1 VTPRGPAGATLQAA
15 LTRML
20 GGPVGPVRRAPWAY
34 SSSVAIEEV
43 RVPGGPVLLLKEMA
57 DRPRPSRPA
66 FLHDPEREPEAY
78 ATLPAGLDLPVCHG
92 TLAEGRRTWLVLEQ
106 VDGVPLWQRED
117 LAAWEAAARWAAR
130 LHALPA
136 VRTPRGLRQD
146 AAHLHRW
153 VDRALAMAPRG
164 ALGDVEA
171 AARRAADRLA
181 ALPGVRLHGELYP
194 SNVLVG
200 GPPGRA
206 AHPPRGLGDRRHGPG
221 RPGPRGA
228 HRGRLGAGAPRARH
242 RGLPRRARAPA
253 GRVRARAGRRA
264 PARRPAVARVV
275 GLLAAAARAR
285 PRLGGGRPR
294 PGRGGGAV
302 SADRRLV
309 VNADDFGL
317 SAGVNAGIVRAHVEG
332 IVTSTSLMVHGA
344 AAEAAAEAAAQLP
357 RLAVGLHVDLA
368 EWSASTGP
376 GARSTSGSTRR
387 TPAAVAAELE
397 DQLHRFWELLG
408 REPSHLD
415 SHQHVHRSEP
425 VRSLMGARAKALR
438 VPLRHHGRVRYC
450 GAF

>member
-200 GPPGRA
+200 DRPGGPRIRPVDWETAGT
-206 AHPPRGLGDRRHGPG
+206 GPG
-221 RPGPRGA
+221 VLDLAALIAGDWEPALRERVIAAYRGA
-228 HRGRLGAGAPRARH
+228 LG
-242 RGLPRRARAPA
+242 
-253 GRVRARAGRRA
+253 
-264 PARRPAVARVV
+264 RRPAGF
-275 GLLAAAARAR
+275 GLALDAARLLVALQWLGWSDSWR
-285 PRLGGGRPR
+285 PP
-294 PGRGGGAV
+294 PEHAHDWA
-302 SADRRLV
+302 AD
-309 VNADDFGL
+309 
-317 SAGVNAGIVRAHVEG
+317 VRA
-332 IVTSTSLMVHGA
+332 LAGA
-344 AAEAAAEAAAQLP
+344 AAP
-357 RLAVGLHVDLA
+357 
-368 EWSASTGP
+368 
-376 GARSTSGSTRR
+376 
-387 TPAAVAAELE
+387 
-397 DQLHRFWELLG
+397 
-408 REPSHLD
+408 
-415 SHQHVHRSEP
+415 
-425 VRSLMGARAKALR
+425 
-438 VPLRHHGRVRYC
+438 
-450 GAF
+450 